1 MRLKAGQPLEDR
13 FRTSK
18 RKRIGQQ
25 DGTMRTKKGKKDTEA
40 GIKDELKIEQL
51 QRVGLQVRQS
61 CNSLSWL

>member
-1 MRLKAGQPLEDR
+1 
-13 FRTSK
+13 
-18 RKRIGQQ
+18 
-25 DGTMRTKKGKKDTEA
+25 MRTKKGKKDTEA